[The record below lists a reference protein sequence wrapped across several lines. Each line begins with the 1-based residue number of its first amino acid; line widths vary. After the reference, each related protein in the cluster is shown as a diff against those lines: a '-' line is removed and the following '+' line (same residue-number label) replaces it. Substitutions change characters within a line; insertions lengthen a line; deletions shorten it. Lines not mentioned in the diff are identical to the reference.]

1 LREDER
7 HLDCHDAFWRKGTRR
22 FFYSMRYPELLPG
35 VLNLLPLSC
44 LINEYSR
51 NKESRMTL
59 KQMLAGKPPAKSS
72 LKNRADIRRQME
84 NDNSKLVVVDDDPTG
99 TQTVSGIRVYMDW
112 SVPVLE
118 TALGRKDAVFYVCTN
133 SRAYPE
139 AQMRELTLGFAR
151 NLRTAAEKT
160 GVRVLMASRSDSTL
174 RGHYPAEVDALLS
187 GYGAGADGVIIAPA
201 LFEAGRYTIDDIHW
215 VEEASGEM
223 IMAGGTEFAKDPNFG
238 YTKSNLRE
246 WVEEKT
252 GGRWKAQ
259 AVLSLSLET
268 LREKGA
274 DGARD
279 ILMSAKEGV
288 PVILNAA
295 AYEDLETA
303 VLALATAEKA
313 GKKFAYRCAACFVK
327 VRGGFLDRPLL
338 TAKELGLESGP
349 GLVVVGS
356 YVGKTSRQLD
366 RLLAAGGCEA
376 LELDVNRLA
385 EGEAAGKA
393 EVRRVAGFA
402 DNALRENKTAVIY
415 TSRAVRKAEGKEFLD
430 FGSKVMTALCDT
442 VKSVTLRPAF
452 VVAKGGI
459 TSIETARTG
468 LGVQEA
474 YVAGQIAQ
482 SVPLWELGPETK
494 WPGIHYVV
502 FPGNVGNDETVRE
515 VVEELRK

>member
-1 LREDER
+1 
-7 HLDCHDAFWRKGTRR
+7 
-22 FFYSMRYPELLPG
+22 
-35 VLNLLPLSC
+35 
-44 LINEYSR
+44 
-51 NKESRMTL
+51 MTL
-59 KQMLAGKPPAKSS
+59 KEMLSTKPPAKSS
-72 LKNRADIRRQME
+72 LKSRADIRRQLA
-84 NDNSKLVVVDDDPTG
+84 NDNCKLVVVDDDPTG

-112 SVPVLE
+112 SAE
-118 TALGRKDAVFYVCTN
+118 TLDRALSREDAVFFVSTN

-151 NLRTAAEKT
+151 NLRTAADKR

-174 RGHYPAEVDALLS
+174 RGHYPSEVDALLS
-187 GYGAGADGVIIAPA
+187 GYGAEADGVVIAPA

-215 VEEASGEM
+215 VEEASGQM
-223 IMAGGTEFAKDPNFG
+223 VKAGDTEFAKDPNFG

-252 GGRWKAQ
+252 KGRWKASD
-259 AVLSLSLET
+259 ALSLSLET
-268 LREKGA
+268 LREKGTE
-274 DGARD
+274 GALEV
-279 ILMSAKEGV
+279 LMGAAGGV

-303 VLALATAEKA
+303 VLALAAAEKA

-338 TAKELGLESGP
+338 TAKELGIEAGP

-366 RLLAAGGCEA
+366 SLLKAGGCEA
-376 LELDVNRLA
+376 LELEVGRLA
-385 EGEAAGKA
+385 ESPDAGRA
-393 EVRRVAGFA
+393 EVQRVSALA
-402 DNALRENKTAVIY
+402 DAALRENRTAVVY
-415 TSRAVRKAEGKEFLD
+415 TSRTVRQAEGREFLD
-430 FGSKVMTALCDT
+430 FGNRVMMALCDT
-442 VKSVTLRPAF
+442 LKGMNVRPSF

-459 TSIETARTG
+459 TSIEIARTA
-468 LGVQEA
+468 LGVREA
-474 YVAGQIAQ
+474 YVAGQIAK
-482 SVPLWELGPETK
+482 SVPLWKLGEETK

-502 FPGNVGNDETVRE
+502 FPGNVGNDDTVRE